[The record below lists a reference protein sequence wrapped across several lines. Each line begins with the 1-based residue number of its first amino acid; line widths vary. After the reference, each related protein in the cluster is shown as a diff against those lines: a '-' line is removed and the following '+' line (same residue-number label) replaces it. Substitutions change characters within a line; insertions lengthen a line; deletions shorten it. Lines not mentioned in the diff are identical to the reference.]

1 MILGKVFLHCL
12 KSGCMDSLF
21 GLFEASTLSA
31 TREQES

>member
-21 GLFEASTLSA
+21 EARTLSA